1 MCSYFLAYDTRVL
14 FKNNTFYFRKG
25 IWNTTD
31 GIINILKYKN
41 AEKIKVLLLKLQS
54 HNRICDNDFTEFQE
68 DEMKIFTDLI
78 NSEFI
83 VQTNSEYSHDIVK
96 MFSGQNLKIPKK
108 EDTFILATDIEE
120 IKEIYLQNQKILKY
134 NFETIRKDHFDEL
147 SNFNFFSKVNS
158 IEYEEKIMKYRNLI
172 NKRPVIVMFQNPNIA
187 ILRNLNR
194 ICEESPMFIGLIDG
208 PFMIFLAIQPKLTAC
223 WECFESRMNAF
234 IKDHILYNEF
244 LKVSFQDTF
253 NPILNLNITQLIH
266 MSLQEI
272 ITWTNFKMSKFMGRV
287 MYTYLPTYEIHIHD
301 INRLSSCKSCG
312 YISKQ
317 SAINNNLELNRLIL
331 EYSKRC

>member
-266 MSLQEI
+266 MSLQEV